1 MKMNYDEEEKCNYN
15 EKKFNFIPYV
25 ITKISN
31 YSITSFAPF
40 FYVNFFKDEV
50 KIDFDP
56 PKIENKKKF
65 LLFLNKIE
73 EEVKKYE
80 D

>member
-40 FYVNFFKDEV
+40 SML
-50 KIDFDP
+50 I
-56 PKIENKKKF
+56 F
-65 LLFLNKIE
+65 LKT
-73 EEVKKYE
+73 K
-80 D
+80 